1 LWKSGEKPV
10 VVFVLG
16 VPVPVFL
23 LLVFVTLLQILMVPV
38 GLPFPQAVVEHLSGD
53 RMIIL
58 LIGIAVSGSTFAR
71 VLHIT
76 RGGMKEKYPVKADGS
91 HKGTIPHYNLSDR
104 EQRFQDRPAK
114 PITVLPLS
122 RGRRRRACRTASRL
136 RIRSQK

>member
-1 LWKSGEKPV
+1 MWKSGEKPV

-53 RMIIL
+53 RMMIL

-91 HKGTIPHYNLSDR
+91 HKGTMWPCTGRGLECCSCR
-104 EQRFQDRPAK
+104 STGTSCVPTMPERA
-114 PITVLPLS
+114 
-122 RGRRRRACRTASRL
+122 GRR
-136 RIRSQK
+136 